1 MRFALVL
8 SLAGSAPLLAAEK
21 PNVVVVLADDL
32 GWADLGCYGSKY
44 HRTPNLDKLA
54 AGGVRFTQAY
64 AACSVCSP
72 TRAALLTGR
81 HPVRTGITDWLPGRA
96 DGPAQ
101 RLLRPKLP
109 GELPLAE
116 VTLAEAMKA
125 AGYATAH
132 VGKWHLGGPGFGPN
146 AQGFDVSIG
155 GDQAGSPRSYFA
167 PYANKAGTM
176 PGLERATAGEYLTD
190 RLGMEAEAFIAANA
204 AKPFFLYLAHYAPHI
219 PLKAKPEVIAKY
231 DAKPKPGQQSNATYA
246 AMLESLD
253 DSIGRIVAKLDELK
267 LREKTLIVFTSD
279 NGGLCILE
287 GQPAP
292 ATINAPLREGK
303 GYLYEGGLRVPLIVN
318 GPGVKPAISD
328 VPCVSHDLFPTL
340 AELCG
345 FAPPAEPD
353 GVSLAGV
360 LRGEAAPKRESLYWH
375 YPHYSNQMGR
385 PGGAVRR
392 GDWKLIEFYETGRR
406 ELFDL
411 KADFR
416 ESRNLADAKP
426 EMVKQLGDELAAW
439 RTRTGAK
446 MMTPNPDY
454 KPNPPGTDGRI
465 VMHARSADV
474 TGAQLRFEPLP
485 HKNCLGYWTGVNDT
499 ARWSFT
505 ATKAGTYA
513 VEVHQGCG
521 TGQGGSEVAVEVGD
535 GALTF
540 KVEDTGGF
548 QNFRARAVGEVT
560 LAPGRHTLT
569 LRPKTKAK
577 DAVMDVQQVTL
588 TPR

>member
-246 AMLESLD
+246 AMLKASTTA
-253 DSIGRIVAKLDELK
+253 S
-267 LREKTLIVFTSD
+267 
-279 NGGLCILE
+279 
-287 GQPAP
+287 
-292 ATINAPLREGK
+292 
-303 GYLYEGGLRVPLIVN
+303 
-318 GPGVKPAISD
+318 
-328 VPCVSHDLFPTL
+328 
-340 AELCG
+340 
-345 FAPPAEPD
+345 
-353 GVSLAGV
+353 
-360 LRGEAAPKRESLYWH
+360 AAS
-375 YPHYSNQMGR
+375 
-385 PGGAVRR
+385 
-392 GDWKLIEFYETGRR
+392 
-406 ELFDL
+406 
-411 KADFR
+411 
-416 ESRNLADAKP
+416 SRN
-426 EMVKQLGDELAAW
+426 
-439 RTRTGAK
+439 
-446 MMTPNPDY
+446 
-454 KPNPPGTDGRI
+454 
-465 VMHARSADV
+465 
-474 TGAQLRFEPLP
+474 
-485 HKNCLGYWTGVNDT
+485 WT
-499 ARWSFT
+499 S
-505 ATKAGTYA
+505 
-513 VEVHQGCG
+513 
-521 TGQGGSEVAVEVGD
+521 
-535 GALTF
+535 
-540 KVEDTGGF
+540 
-548 QNFRARAVGEVT
+548 
-560 LAPGRHTLT
+560 
-569 LRPKTKAK
+569 
-577 DAVMDVQQVTL
+577 
-588 TPR
+588 